1 MSDVFSLITMSWFI
15 AGRVT
20 ASACRSAQSR
30 RVRALLP
37 GSRRL
42 HPRRPALRQPLQIED
57 PADQVCL
64 LLHAPPASTSES
76 PQPVPVL
83 GFDKQLLDQLPTT
96 LRQMVARAAG
106 PHAHARVR
114 RGATARVDGEVGLDA
129 AREDG
134 VDEVLVKEALVGA
147 EGCRAEPRPPTRPVE

>member
-1 MSDVFSLITMSWFI
+1 MSSFI

-20 ASACRSAQSR
+20 ASACRSSHSR
-30 RVRALLP
+30 RAPALRP

-64 LLHAPPASTSES
+64 LLHAPPTSTSES

-83 GFDKQLLDQLPTT
+83 GFAKQLLHQLPTT
-96 LRQMVARAAG
+96 LRQII
-106 PHAHARVR
+106 
-114 RGATARVDGEVGLDA
+114 T
-129 AREDG
+129 
-134 VDEVLVKEALVGA
+134 
-147 EGCRAEPRPPTRPVE
+147 RPPGPPAPPPLPPAPPPPL